1 MSVVDIK
8 PIQPQIK
15 MELLTQDEL
24 DRIKSGTLQI
34 LQDVGVHF
42 PSEQA
47 LMVFASHGA
56 TVDMETQ
63 IVRLQPELVLEAMS
77 KAPRSYILSGRS
89 EGTDL
94 ALDGSSSYFCTD
106 GCGVH
111 TQDFETGEIR
121 PSRKEDVAVMARV
134 ADHLSSIAFYWPIV
148 SAQDFGQHA
157 SLNELDA
164 CFNNTSKHIQTE
176 TLLGATQARYAVRMA
191 EVIAGDMDT
200 LRANPPLSSLI
211 CSIAPLGQDKEGLE
225 AAMVFAEAGIPVG
238 FMSMPNMGSTA
249 PAVVVGALVQAS
261 AEIISALVLMQ
272 LVAPGAP
279 VFYSLIASVMH
290 PHTADYINT
299 IAEKYL
305 CHGSSVQI
313 AHDWGIPILGGAFGV
328 DTDEQ
333 ASWQLGRDSVY
344 TSMLTPLAG
353 ADLVVGLGLLKA
365 SRVLVPEQIILD
377 DEIYHTNRIIAEG
390 IEISDDSLALDVI
403 SKVGPRG
410 NFLSQKHTRKHL
422 REIWIPE
429 LTHPRPTLEGESQ
442 ENAISRARARFDQ
455 ILSEHTPEPLE
466 EVKQRELS
474 AILEAASKETTE

>member
-1 MSVVDIK
+1 MSRVNIQ
-8 PIQPQIK
+8 PIQPRVK
-15 MELLTQDEL
+15 MELLTQAEL
-24 DRIKSGTLQI
+24 ERIKSGTLQI

-42 PSEQA
+42 PSKQA
-47 LMVFASHGA
+47 LKVFASHGA
-56 TVDMETQ
+56 TVDMETR

-77 KAPRSYILSGRS
+77 RAPRSYTLSGRMD
-89 EGTDL
+89 GTDIT
-94 ALDGSSSYFCTD
+94 LDGSGSYFCTD

-121 PSRKEDVAVMARV
+121 PSRKEDVAAMARV
-134 ADHLSSIAFYWPIV
+134 ADYLSSIAFYWPIV
-148 SAQDFGQHA
+148 SAQDFGQQA

-164 CFNNTSKHIQTE
+164 CFNSTSKHVQTE
-176 TLLGATQARYAVRMA
+176 TLLGETQARYAVKMA
-191 EVIAGDMDT
+191 EVIAGGTGSM
-200 LRANPPLSSLI
+200 RNKSPLSSLI
-211 CSIAPLGQDKEGLE
+211 CTIAPLGQDKEGLE
-225 AAMVFAEAGIPVG
+225 AAMVFAQAGIPVG

-249 PAVVVGALVQAS
+249 PAVVAGALVQAS

-299 IAEKYL
+299 IGEKYL

-313 AHDWGIPILGGAFGV
+313 AHDWGVPILGGAFGV
-328 DTDEQ
+328 DTEDQ
-333 ASWQLGRDSVY
+333 GSWQLGRDSVY

-390 IEISDDSLALDVI
+390 IKIDDETLALDVI

-410 NFLSQKHTRKHL
+410 NFLSQKHTRKHI

-429 LTHPRPTLEGESQ
+429 LTHARPALEGDSH
-442 ENAISRARARFDQ
+442 ENAISRARAKFDQ
-455 ILSEHTPEPLE
+455 ILSEHEPEPLDE
-466 EVKQRELS
+466 AKQRELS
-474 AILEAASKETTE
+474 AILTAASKEAPE